1 MSGAQATPAPQPDE
15 PAPAPGAPLAPRDDA
30 DGLTAAQRKA
40 VQNAQAQAAAA
51 GKPVTVDALTTQTS
65 TTTVNP
71 SGTTTYDSSLLP
83 VRVRKNGAWT
93 PVDATLVH
101 NADGTY
107 SPAAATGALALSGGG
122 TAPLAA
128 MGAGTEQ
135 LAFDWPTALPAP
147 TAAGDTLT
155 YPDVLPDI
163 DLKVTATT
171 LGGFSEVLVVKSAS
185 AAADPALGSLVLATR
200 ATGVTVKDAGPEG
213 LAAVTPGG
221 DVAYSAPAPLM
232 WDSAKAAGVAGART
246 VSPAVRARSA
256 VLPSAASPQPGAHTA
271 PLRVDVSA
279 GKLTLTPDRKL
290 LTGKDTV
297 YPVYIDPS
305 WNPHPTSGARQHWN
319 EVQEGC
325 PTTSNFDSTKYG
337 DPGVGDNTYSGCVG
351 KERAYYQLAVPSV
364 IWGAHVVS
372 AVINTTETYAAQCD
386 TTSTVDMYQTSAV
399 SKAFTWNTKPAAGAK
414 IGSKSFAPACSSYVS
429 GGFAATST
437 LVKAAAGHWSSL
449 AFVLINAN
457 ETNGYHFKRFAAN
470 PSVSI
475 TYNRVPNAPSTPT
488 VKVTGST
495 YGCATAT
502 PYPVLGKTVATTP
515 PSLSALVS
523 DPDKDALQAT
533 YTYWVGTGA
542 KATLKSKDVSSGQQ
556 APASFPLAYIKGLA
570 DGTVVNWQVSVSDGE
585 DSKANT
591 STCHFTVDQRAP
603 VEPTMTADVYPDI
616 DADGAPGAPAGTPG
630 AFTAKVD
637 PGTSQNNAAKFVFG
651 LDSPPP
657 TSGAP
662 ASQTKTAT
670 NNTATYTAT
679 PVAPGTHTLFAY
691 ALDSA
696 GNESPMHEYHFTA
709 VGHVGK
715 TYPSLSAA
723 FDNTAVSDDT
733 ARTAANADGS
743 GYSLSKQ
750 DFLAQGWRPG
760 GKVTVD
766 GATFTLPDF
775 GSGAPDNV
783 LAANQTITMSGQKGG
798 ALVFLATSTFGGSSA
813 DRVPADHSSPYVPDG
828 TDISAANCTYGY
840 DNTRYSDCSEASGT
854 ITYTDGTAPQSYY
867 LAVPDWSGTG
877 LSSLSVVN
885 LPHVNHSTGQDAQTH
900 HVYAFAVPIAA
911 GKQLSS
917 VTLPDLSDT
926 AQTQVPGLHIFAM
939 AVRDTATAPNGT
951 SWTGA
956 WSAPTDSPYRF
967 NATGFSDQS
976 FRVSAPATVSGNSL
990 RIRLSN
996 SQGRAPLSVDDVT
1009 VGHAGATYA
1018 STDGTPTRLTFGGD
1032 SAVTIPVGGELYS
1045 DPLEFPVTGGS
1056 RVIVSFHLASAVDY
1070 LVMHTKESISW
1081 TSITAPGSGDHA
1093 GDPSDTFFM
1102 AAGSTAEYV
1111 SAVLTG
1117 IDVTTDTGRP
1127 TIAVLGDGLRN
1138 KPGSIIAQRAPH
1150 VSDDLAAAFRADSQ
1164 GLGPA
1169 GVDEVGIANNLMT
1182 QDQGAGGRSVLSR
1195 LDRDVLSIP
1204 DITSVVVYEGGNDIL
1219 GGADDA
1225 ALTNA
1230 YGILRDQLNAWGIRV
1245 VFLNLT
1251 PCGGDPL
1258 CTETVEDNRVTV
1270 NEWISDQNAAIPPG
1284 VAAVDANGAV
1294 AVDDPTSTTTPPL
1307 QILSAATAPADFDT
1321 GDHVNLTADGYAAVA
1336 GTLTADLSVLLP
1348 PAV

>member
-1 MSGAQATPAPQPDE
+1 M
-15 PAPAPGAPLAPRDDA
+15 
-30 DGLTAAQRKA
+30 
-40 VQNAQAQAAAA
+40 
-51 GKPVTVDALTTQTS
+51 DALTTQTS

-107 SPAAATGALALSGGG
+107 SPTAATGQLTLSGGG
-122 TAPLAA
+122 SVPLAA

-135 LAFDWPTALPAP
+135 LAFGWPTALPAP

-171 LGGFSEVLVVKSAS
+171 LGGFSEVLVVKSAT
-185 AAADPALGSLVLATR
+185 AAADPALGSLVLATH
-200 ATGVTVKDAGPEG
+200 ATGVTVEDAGPEG

-271 PLRVDVSA
+271 PLGVDVSA

-297 YPVYIDPS
+297 YPVYIDPT

-319 EVQEGC
+319 EVQQGC
-325 PTTSNFDSTKYG
+325 PTASNFDSTEYG
-337 DPGVGDNTYSGCVG
+337 DPGVGDNTYSGCKG
-351 KERAYYQLAVPSV
+351 IERSYYQLAVPSV

-386 TTSTVDMYQTSAV
+386 TTSTVTMYQTSAV
-399 SKAFTWNTKPAAGAK
+399 SKAFSWNTKPAAGAK
-414 IGSKSFAPACSSYVS
+414 IGSQSFAPTCSSYVS

-709 VGHVGK
+709 VGHAGK

-723 FDNTAVSDDT
+723 FDNTAVSDNADPG
-733 ARTAANADGS
+733 AANIDGA
-743 GYSLSKQ
+743 GYSFSLQ
-750 DFLAQGWRPG
+750 DLEAQGWQPG
-760 GKVTVD
+760 GKLTVD

-783 LAANQTITMSGQKGG
+783 LAANQTITMSGEQGD
-798 ALVFLATSTFGGSSA
+798 ALLFLATSTYGGSAA
-813 DRVPADHSSPYVPDG
+813 DRAPADHSSPYVPDG
-828 TDISAANCTYGY
+828 TAVSATNCTFGY
-840 DNTRYSDCSEASGT
+840 DGTHYSDCTEPSGT
-854 ITYTDGTAPQSYY
+854 ITYADGTAPQSYY
-867 LAVPDWSGTG
+867 LSVPDWASGPYQ
-877 LSSLSVVN
+877 LSVSSFPN
-885 LPHVNHSTGQDAQTH
+885 TNAPTGQFAKAH
-900 HVYAFAVPIAA
+900 NIYAFAVPLARGAA
-911 GKQLSS
+911 VAS
-917 VTLPDLSDT
+917 VTLPDLNSSLQ
-926 AQTQVPGLHIFAM
+926 AFVPGLHILAM
-939 AVRDTATAPNGT
+939 AVRDTTTAPGGG

-956 WSAPTDSPYRF
+956 WSSPSSSGAYNYIGGADYGNQTFRTLVTPS
-967 NATGFSDQS
+967 TGG
-976 FRVSAPATVSGNSL
+976 SGV

-996 SQGRAPLSVDDVT
+996 RGNQTPLHIDHVTFAHQGSGAATADTPVD
-1009 VGHAGATYA
+1009 
-1018 STDGTPTRLTFGGD
+1018 LTFGG
-1032 SAVTIPVGGELYS
+1032 STGVVIPGNGEVYS
-1045 DPLEFPVTGGS
+1045 DPLTATVTALHPVA
-1056 RVIVSFHLASAVDY
+1056 ISFHLATSLRYIPEHAWASDTY
-1070 LVMHTKESISW
+1070 LYVS
-1081 TSITAPGSGDHA
+1081 PVGSGDHTA
-1093 GDPSDTFFM
+1093 DTGNTAFVNTGLPYGFFSDILTNVDVLS
-1102 AAGSTAEYV
+1102 AGSPGTVVTVGDHLVNTTGTKALGGYGPPGVPWRLGGALARSLQSTTQDVPRYGVVAADVLNNRVATDV
-1111 SAVLTG
+1111 SAG
-1117 IDVTTDTGRP
+1117 NG
-1127 TIAVLGDGLRN
+1127 
-1138 KPGSIIAQRAPH
+1138 
-1150 VSDDLAAAFRADSQ
+1150 
-1164 GLGPA
+1164 
-1169 GVDEVGIANNLMT
+1169 
-1182 QDQGAGGRSVLSR
+1182 GGRSLLNR
-1195 LDRDVLSIP
+1195 LDQDVLANPGVS
-1204 DITSVVVYEGGNDIL
+1204 TVVVDEGLTDLLNGT
-1219 GGADDA
+1219 DDA
-1225 ALTNA
+1225 ELTSA
-1230 YGILRDQLNAWGIRV
+1230 YQILLDQLQAWGIRTV
-1245 VFLNLT
+1245 VMTLT
-1251 PCGGDPL
+1251 PCEGFSL
-1258 CTETVEDNRVTV
+1258 CTDAVDADRQSA
-1270 NEWISDQNAAIPPG
+1270 NEWISGVLAANPPG
-1284 VAAVDANGAV
+1284 QTYVDANAQV
-1294 AVDDPTSTTTPPL
+1294 AVDDPAGTATPPE
-1307 QILSAATAPADFDT
+1307 QQLSNQAAPFDFDA
-1321 GDHVNLTADGYAAVA
+1321 GDHVNLTPDGYAALAAAVT
-1336 GTLTADLSVLLP
+1336 GDLTVLVP
-1348 PAV
+1348 PEE